1 MEQSTLLAFT
11 LFGLDLSFIRD
22 VLIGTAGFIAALG
35 LAIFIHELGHFLAA
49 KLFGVPVERFVI
61 GFDKEAIGIFPRCI
75 WEKKMG
81 ETTYGLSLVPLGGYV
96 KMSGVVHPE
105 IEKYLEGKENE
116 KAKAPADR
124 EEYAQEGP
132 RHPDTISSRF
142 RSAKEREDEVPAGLE
157 SREAEDARRKS
168 LQGQALEDMAALY
181 KKPFWQKIVIYTAGV
196 FMNLVLAT
204 FAVAFLYAR
213 GFEQSAPFDAAVSW
227 IPEDSAYAETE
238 LAPGD
243 EILRLEGEEV
253 ETSADLN
260 RLIESAAAA
269 QGFGTEIDHLPLTFD
284 LRRAGTGEEYVFAT
298 ALTADPE
305 QQADFFDT
313 FFRSTAY
320 VDMVI
325 PNTPAS
331 RAGVLRG
338 DMILT
343 VGGDPIQ
350 DWRHFRTIVSSSPNQ
365 ELEIEVARGE
375 ERIVL
380 ALTPWEHAEMPGVG
394 QVGIVSGNPEKTRTV
409 EALPLA
415 LARAPER
422 IYSTT
427 TNYVRQLG
435 AIGGKLV
442 EGNVTAVRRELGGPV
457 GIAQIAY
464 RMALMGFEQWLQ
476 FLIILNVALAVMN
489 MLPFPVLDGGH
500 VIFAMYEAVFRRP
513 VPPRILV
520 PLLNGAVFLILILFV
535 LITFNDV
542 LKLFT

>member
-1 MEQSTLLAFT
+1 MDHSTFLAFT

-75 WEKKMG
+75 WERRIG

-105 IEKYLEGKENE
+105 IEKYLEGEE
-116 KAKAPADR
+116 PQQRTAPADR
-124 EEYAQEGP
+124 EENAP
-132 RHPDTISSRF
+132 RHPDTISSKF
-142 RSAKEREDEVPAGLE
+142 QSPEQ
-157 SREAEDARRKS
+157 RRS
-168 LQGQALEDMAALY
+168 LQAQAMEDMGALY
-181 KKPFWQKIVIYTAGV
+181 KKPFWQKVIIYGAGV
-196 FMNLVLAT
+196 TMNLVLAV

-213 GFEQSAPFDAAVSW
+213 GFEQSAPHPAEVAW
-227 IPEDSAYAETE
+227 IPPDSVYANTD

-243 EILRLEGEEV
+243 RILSLNNIPVSDTEELNEAL
-253 ETSADLN
+253 ETSAREAGFRSETD
-260 RLIESAAAA
+260 RLEISFGLERVNSSESA
-269 QGFGTEIDHLPLTFD
+269 
-284 LRRAGTGEEYVFAT
+284 GERYVFET
-298 ALTADPE
+298 AFTNDPG
-305 QQADFFDT
+305 QQADFVDT
-313 FFRSTAY
+313 FFRSAPY
-320 VDMVI
+320 VEMAI
-325 PNTPAS
+325 PNTPS
-331 RAGVLRG
+331 TRAGIKRG
-338 DMILT
+338 DII
-343 VGGDPIQ
+343 VEVDGVPIV
-350 DWRHFRTIVSSSPNQ
+350 DWRHFRTIVTASPNQ
-365 ELEIEVARGE
+365 TLETIVERAGERHELQ
-375 ERIVL
+375 
-380 ALTPWEHAEMPGVG
+380 LTPWEHADHPGVG
-394 QVGIVSGNPEKTRTV
+394 QVGIVAGNPEKRRTV
-409 EALPLA
+409 EPLFTALV
-415 LARAPER
+415 RAPER

-489 MLPFPVLDGGH
+489 ILPFPVLDGGH
-500 VIFAMYEAVFRRP
+500 IVFATYEAIFRRP
-513 VPPRILV
+513 VPPKILV
-520 PLLNGAVFLILILFV
+520 PILNGAVMLILLLFV